1 VFNNKKRLSIFSKAF
16 LINKNMTLRTRRIL
30 YITFL
35 LLFFIITPLLC
46 LYAAG
51 YKINFSK
58 GFIQKTGMLVLD
70 SKPEGARI
78 FLNNKPQQFFFK
90 KYYTKFTG
98 QEESSYINTPAKIKN
113 LLPGEYRVRLELEGY
128 WPWEKKL
135 KILPGVTTYAEDI
148 NLFKKNT
155 PLIILNKKITNT
167 QISYNKEYIAALNNS
182 DINLIK
188 LDDDEIINKTIN
200 NQASSGPVWSWD
212 SKKILLNTLVLNDK
226 LEVEKNLNKIIK
238 NIYNPKWDL
247 NNSNIIYYQ
256 NKNGLNKF
264 DLKTSINETLFREN
278 NIIDYLIKDNYV
290 FLIRQI
296 GRTTN
301 LEILKNKK
309 LIKSIKLPFSDA
321 YTFVNPRNKFLN
333 IYDKKYHILYL
344 INKDLF
350 LSPLQEIIS
359 GVTISKW
366 VKDDLLLYAREFEL
380 WLFDVKHNQKIL
392 LTRISQKINNIEWY
406 PSNNYVFYATDYGIY
421 NIELDKREKRNITE
435 LIKLEN
441 LKNMYLDKDGKN
453 IYFYAKIGNQEGI
466 YKLNIQ

>member
-1 VFNNKKRLSIFSKAF
+1 
-16 LINKNMTLRTRRIL
+16 MTLRTRRIL

-35 LLFFIITPLLC
+35 FLFFTITPLLC

-58 GFIQKTGMLVLD
+58 GFIQKTGMLILD

-90 KYYTKFTG
+90 KYYTKFTD
-98 QEESSYINTPAKIKN
+98 QKEDSYISTPAKIKN
-113 LLPGEYRVRLELEGY
+113 LLPGEYQVKLELEGY

-135 KILPGVTTYAEDI
+135 EILPGATTYAEDI

-155 PLIILNKKITNT
+155 PLIVLDKKIIDA
-167 QISYNKEYIAALNNS
+167 QISYNKKYIATFNNDS
-182 DINLIK
+182 ISLIK
-188 LDDDEIINKTIN
+188 LDDNEIINKAIN
-200 NQASSGPVWSWD
+200 NQASSTLLWSWD
-212 SKKILLNTLVLNDK
+212 NKKILLNTLILNNK
-226 LEVEKNLNKIIK
+226 LEIEKDLSKILK
-238 NIYNPKWDL
+238 NVYNPKWDL
-247 NNSNIIYYQ
+247 NDSNIIYYQ
-256 NKNGLNKF
+256 NKSGLNKF
-264 DLKTSINETLFREN
+264 NLKTSINETLVKEN
-278 NIIDYLIKDNYV
+278 NIIDYLIKDSYI

-296 GRTTN
+296 GRTIN
-301 LEILKNKK
+301 LEILKNGE
-309 LIKSIKLPFSDA
+309 LTQNIKLPFSDG
-321 YTFVNPRNKFLN
+321 YTFINPHNQFLN

-344 INKDLF
+344 INTGSF

-359 GVTISKW
+359 GATISKW

-380 WLFDVKHNQKIL
+380 WLFDIKHNQKIL
-392 LTRISQKINNIEWY
+392 LTRISQKINNIEWH
-406 PSNNYVFYATDYGIY
+406 PSNNYVFYATNQGIF

-435 LIKLEN
+435 FIKLEN